1 MRQRSRGKRS
11 FSNTVGQGASRKSFD
26 LLSCDLLLRVC
37 LFLILVVGPVAAQD
51 SATEVDKT
59 FQTEIVPFLQ
69 QYCASCHSGS
79 EPEAKLDVEIFK
91 DLSAVATNWQSWQAM
106 VSRVHEQEMPPKD
119 ASPLPDTASRQAL
132 ENWTNRYRRSEAER
146 YRGDPG
152 VVTTRRLSN
161 AEFNNTIRDI
171 TGIDIQPAKDFPVDP
186 ANEAGFDNSGESLTM
201 SPALIAK
208 YMDAVRRIADHLL
221 LTPSGI
227 RFAPHPVVTDTDR
240 DKYCVQRIV
249 DFYERQPTN
258 LGHYFLA
265 AWQKRRS
272 PQMELETIAS
282 RNGVSSKYLQTIW
295 DLLEG
300 IDQQAGPVAELRAL
314 WKELLNQGF
323 SVEPSPELINRMTD
337 FCRERR
343 AQLAHRFTNLKG
355 PGMNGGS
362 QPLVLWKNRQMAAN
376 RRSCNPKAIDPDSA
390 ECALTDDEK
399 QILRSRDTRAA
410 DDLKK
415 SYEWFCSVIPDAFF
429 VKERGRA
436 HIDEKESNREG
447 KGRLLS
453 AGFHSMMGY
462 FRDDQPLC
470 ELVLN
475 DVQREELDQLW
486 NELDFISM
494 VPIRQYSGFIWFER
508 AESSF
513 INEEKFHFV
522 RAEDRSANTSEMIQ
536 KFGSL
541 YLEKL
546 QQRSAVP
553 EVIDAVEYHFREMD
567 QKLRRLENQRRIAE
581 PLHLQSLLEFASKA
595 FRRPLRNSERLA
607 IESFYHKSLLIP
619 NASHHSAIEDTLVSV
634 LISPAHLY
642 RWDLQSR
649 TDQLEQLDDFALA
662 SRLSYFLWSSCPD
675 NELLSLAARGKLRD
689 PETLVAQM
697 HRLLGDKRVGG
708 MAREFVGNWL
718 DFRRFESH
726 NGVDRG
732 EFPSF
737 DDQLRQSMFLEPIE
751 FFQFLLWKDGR
762 LRDLIDAD
770 HLVVDSLLAR
780 HYGLDVPLREPNEW
794 TQVSNQNSVYR
805 GGLLSMA
812 VFLTQ
817 NSPGLRT
824 SPVKR
829 GYWVVRKLLGERIPP
844 PPPNVPELPASE
856 HQLGEKTLRVL
867 LAQHRDN
874 PSCASCHNRFDSA
887 GLLLEG
893 FDPIGRSRTNDLAGR
908 TVATDA
914 ILPNGYE
921 TQGLDGLKTYILKY
935 RMEDFRRHFCESL
948 ASFGLGRTLILS
960 DDLLVEEMLE
970 QLRENEDRVTIPFE
984 VLVRSSQFLSK
995 RGKK

>member
-1 MRQRSRGKRS
+1 MSLC
-11 FSNTVGQGASRKSFD
+11 
-26 LLSCDLLLRVC
+26 LLPRVC
-37 LFLILVVGPVAAQD
+37 LFLVLFVRPVAAQN
-51 SATEVDKT
+51 SAAEVEKA
-59 FQTEIVPFLQ
+59 FQTQIVPFLQ
-69 QYCASCHSGS
+69 RYCASCHSGS

-91 DLSAVATNWQSWQAM
+91 DLSAVANNWQSWQAM

-119 ASPLPDTASRQAL
+119 ASPLPDAALRQAL
-132 ENWTNRYRRSEAER
+132 ENWTTRYRRSEAER

-161 AEFNNTIRDI
+161 SEFNNTIRDI

-208 YMDAVRRIADHLL
+208 YMDAARRVADHLL

-227 RFAPHPVVTDTDR
+227 RFAPHPAVTDTDR

-249 DFYERQPTN
+249 DFYERQPTD
-258 LGHYFLA
+258 LDKYFLA
-265 AWQKRRS
+265 AWQKRQS
-272 PQMELETIAS
+272 PQLELEAIAT
-282 RNGVSSKYLQTIW
+282 RNGVSSQYLQTIW

-300 IDQQAGPVAELRAL
+300 TDQQAGPIAELRARWQQL
-314 WKELLNQGF
+314 VSPGF
-323 SVEPSPELINRMTD
+323 SGEPSPEIIRQLTQ
-337 FCRERR
+337 FCRDRR
-343 AQLAHRFTNLKG
+343 AQLAYRFTNLKG

-362 QPLVLWKNRQMAAN
+362 QPLVLWKNRQMATH
-376 RRSCNPKAIDPDSA
+376 RRTCNPNALDPDSD

-399 QILRSRDTRAA
+399 RILRSTDTRAA
-410 DDLKK
+410 EDLRK
-415 SYEWFCSVIPDAFF
+415 SYALFCSIIPDAFY

-475 DVQREELDQLW
+475 DFQRAELDQLW

-494 VPIRQYSGFIWFER
+494 VPVRQYSGFIWFER

-522 RAEDRSANTSEMIQ
+522 RAEDRAANTSEMIQ
-536 KFGSL
+536 RFGSL

-546 QQRSAVP
+546 QQRSAAP

-567 QKLRRLENQRRIAE
+567 QKLRRLEDQRRLAE
-581 PLHLQSLLEFASKA
+581 PLHLQSLLEFASRA
-595 FRRPLRNSERLA
+595 FRRPLRNSELLA
-607 IESFYHKSLLIP
+607 IESFYRKSLLIP
-619 NASHHSAIEDTLVSV
+619 NGSHQSAIEDTLISV

-649 TDQLEQLDDFALA
+649 TDQPERLDDFALA

-675 NELLSLAARGKLRD
+675 NELLTLAAQGRLKT
-689 PETLVAQM
+689 PEILVSQM
-697 HRLLGDKRVGG
+697 HRLLRDKRVGG

-726 NGVDRG
+726 AGVDRG

-751 FFQFLLWKDGR
+751 FFQFLLWKEGR
-762 LRDLIDAD
+762 LRELIDTD
-770 HLVVDSLLAR
+770 HLVVDSFLAR
-780 HYGLDVPLREPNEW
+780 HYGLDVPFREPNEW
-794 TQVSNQNSVYR
+794 TQVSNRNSVYR

-844 PPPNVPELPASE
+844 P
-856 HQLGEKTLRVL
+856 
-867 LAQHRDN
+867 
-874 PSCASCHNRFDSA
+874 
-887 GLLLEG
+887 
-893 FDPIGRSRTNDLAGR
+893 
-908 TVATDA
+908 
-914 ILPNGYE
+914 
-921 TQGLDGLKTYILKY
+921 
-935 RMEDFRRHFCESL
+935 
-948 ASFGLGRTLILS
+948 
-960 DDLLVEEMLE
+960 
-970 QLRENEDRVTIPFE
+970 
-984 VLVRSSQFLSK
+984 
-995 RGKK
+995 